1 MSLVATSSNFDSVES
16 VVQDIA
22 QGKLVIVTDDEDR
35 ENEGDLIMAAS
46 KATPQTVNMLIRY
59 CSGIVCVPMLEHQ
72 LKRLGLG
79 PMVAR
84 NRESHRTD
92 FTVSVD
98 AAEGISTGI
107 SAYDRTQTI
116 LILAG
121 ENSRPEQLVQPGHVF
136 PLRARSG
143 GVLERAGH
151 TEAAVDLSILAGL
164 HPSGVLCEL
173 VNDDGTVQRLPELIE
188 FKHRFN
194 LKMISIAALIEHRA
208 HRDQLVEKVASSP
221 FPSTYGNFDLHIF
234 RSRLD
239 GRHHLAF
246 VMGTPGPEPTLVRVH
261 SSNVLSD
268 VFRCKGM
275 HSHHSLEAAL
285 EAVAKAGKGVI
296 LYMEP
301 ANAGDLLVKRLTS
314 KPDEPHPP
322 MSFRDYG
329 IGAQILAALGLRH
342 IRLMTNNPRKVVGLD
357 GYGLELVEQ
366 IPM

>member
-1 MSLVATSSNFDSVES
+1 MSPAVSSSPFDSVEA
-16 VVQDIA
+16 VVQDISD
-22 QGKLVIVTDDEDR
+22 GKLVIVTDDEDR

-46 KATPQTVNMLIRY
+46 KATPQTVNMMIRY
-59 CSGIVCVPMLEHQ
+59 CSGIICVPMLEHQ

-98 AAEGISTGI
+98 AADGISTGI

-116 LILAG
+116 RILAG
-121 ENSRPEQLVQPGHVF
+121 ADSRPEQLVQPGHVF
-136 PLRARSG
+136 PLRARPG

-151 TEAAVDLSILAGL
+151 TEAAVDLAILAGL

-188 FKHRFN
+188 FKHKFG
-194 LKMISIAALIEHRA
+194 LKMISIAQLIEHRA
-208 HRDQLVEKVASSP
+208 RRDQLVECVSSAPFASA
-221 FPSTYGNFDLHIF
+221 FGQFTLHIF

-246 VMGTPGPEPTLVRVH
+246 VMGNPGPEATLVRVH
-261 SSNVLSD
+261 SENVLSD
-268 VFRCKGM
+268 VFQGTGM
-275 HSHHSLEAAL
+275 DGHRSLHAAL
-285 EAVAKAGKGVI
+285 ESIGRAGKGVI
-296 LYMEP
+296 LYMQP
-301 ANAGDLLVKRLTS
+301 SNAGDLLVRRLTS
-314 KPDEPHPP
+314 KPGDPLPP

-329 IGAQILAALGLRH
+329 IGAQVLAALGLCR
-342 IRLMTNNPRKVVGLD
+342 IQLLTNNPRKVVGLD
-357 GYGLELVEQ
+357 GYGLELVDQ
-366 IPM
+366 VAF